1 MSVKLY
7 PPYIEG
13 KISAQFGEILAIPF
27 QMNRTVGMKD
37 FSVIKAQIKTIS
49 TNQTIGTSY
58 DSINIIDNVAYFNCG
73 SALQAGQFY
82 KIQLAYSDGTNT
94 GYYST
99 VGVFK
104 YTGKGTISVNYL
116 EADKDNPSLSVYE
129 GTYINEDD
137 PTEKEYSY
145 QFDMYKEG
153 QLIYS
158 SGELLHNVDNEVDRF
173 IPPITLALGVPYEL
187 VYNVTTANNLQLSK
201 TYKIMNRTLSEI
213 PLDLNGEL
221 KASLNYDDGYIA
233 IDIVA
238 NEYRVFVGR
247 YRLLRFNENG
257 YEVVDEFIIHGPL
270 STSAAFPT
278 RIYRDFTV
286 QQGVTYRYAL
296 QQIDDTHVSQKLFS
310 NEIYA
315 DFEDM
320 YLYDGERQLKIHF
333 NPKVPS
339 FKTTHLEA
347 KLNTIGGKYPFFFRN
362 GHTEYKEFNI
372 SGLISILGDNNKFF
386 YEWSEMEA
394 AETRAY
400 TPAIRLAGKN
410 SYTDSISSNIALE
423 REFKIEVLDW
433 LNNGKPKLFRS
444 ATEGNYV
451 VRLMNI
457 SLSPNDTLGRML
469 HTFSAQASEIMD
481 CTFTNLLEHRLISHI
496 PDIKQTLVG
505 QTKLTQVNNCLENI
519 RSEFAFITAPPQT
532 QVRFY
537 FNDMT
542 TTDILIGPTMVYRMQ
557 TVNNN
562 AIIKIEIVKTSG
574 EVIVDYNA
582 FVPSDYLLTFNGKEI
597 KSISHYEF
605 ATQIRHAGAIIN
617 SKENKLLHPFKRGEK
632 HYDNFN
638 IMSITFA
645 LKSVSVDSYHSNLTL
660 NTDVAG
666 NAYTASGQL
675 IEPNDDDYTITLGFK
690 NQEPFKLNL
699 KSITLYEDM
708 NQLYPH
714 KWRLDSFGNVTLTC
728 DIFDD
733 NLFQPT
739 VLILGNHVYANIY
752 YTVAKYTYVEEPSE
766 EDIEHIAYDGG
777 TVATQGENRLIVYD
791 GGGVIR

>member
-13 KISAQFGEILAIPF
+13 KISAQFGEVLAIPF
-27 QMNRTVGMKD
+27 QMNRAVGIKD
-37 FSVIKAQIKTIS
+37 FSSIKAIIKTVS
-49 TNQTIGTSY
+49 TNQAIGTPH
-58 DSINIIDNVAYFNCG
+58 DSINIKDNVAYFNCG
-73 SALQAGQFY
+73 SQLQIGQFY
-82 KIQLAYSDGTNT
+82 KIQLAYSDKDST

-99 VGVFK
+99 IGIFK
-104 YTGKGTISVNYL
+104 YTDKGKISVNL
-116 EADKDNPSLSVYE
+116 LKENENNASLAVYE
-129 GTYINEDD
+129 GTYTNQDI
-137 PTEKEYSY
+137 TEKEYSY
-145 QFDMYKEG
+145 QFDMYREE

-173 IPPITLALGVPYEL
+173 ALPITLNLGVQYEL
-187 VYNVTTANNLQLSK
+187 IYRVTTANNLQLSK

-221 KASLNYDDGYIA
+221 KASLNYDEGYVA

-238 NEYRVFVGR
+238 NEYKVFIGK
-247 YRLLRFNENG
+247 YRLLRFNDSG

-278 RIYRDFTV
+278 RIYRDFTI

-296 QQIDDTHVSQKLFS
+296 QQIDDTQVSQKLFS
-310 NEIYA
+310 NKVYA

-320 YLYDGERQLKIHF
+320 YLYDGQRQLKIRF
-333 NPKVPS
+333 DPKVPS

-372 SGLISILGDNNKFF
+372 SGLISMLGDNNKFF
-386 YEWSEMEA
+386 YKWSEMETPEA
-394 AETRAY
+394 RAG
-400 TPAIRLAGKN
+400 TPAIRPAAKQN
-410 SYTDSISSNIALE
+410 YIDSISSNIALE
-423 REFKIEVLDW
+423 REFKIEVLNW

-481 CTFTNLLEHRLISHI
+481 CTFANLLEHHLINHI
-496 PDIKQTLVG
+496 PDIKQAIIS
-505 QTKLTQVNNCLENI
+505 QAKLTQENNCLEGI
-519 RSEFAFITAPPQT
+519 RSEFAFITASPQT

-537 FNDMT
+537 FNDGT
-542 TTDILIGPTMVYRMQ
+542 TTDILIGPTMVYQMQ
-557 TVNNN
+557 EIDNNV
-562 AIIKIEIVKTSG
+562 ITKIEIIKAFG
-574 EVIVDYNA
+574 EVLVDYNA
-582 FVPSDYLLTFNGKEI
+582 FVPSDYLLTFNDREV
-597 KSISHYEF
+597 KSITHYEF
-605 ATQIRHAGAIIN
+605 ATQIRHAGVIID
-617 SKENKLLHPFKRGEK
+617 SEENKLLCSPETGEK
-632 HYDNFN
+632 NFDNFN
-638 IMSITFA
+638 IMSLTFIS
-645 LKSVSVDSYHSNLTL
+645 KSVPDGSYHSELTL
-660 NTDVAG
+660 NTDAAG
-666 NAYTASGQL
+666 NIYTALGHL

-690 NQEPFKLNL
+690 NQEPVKLNL
-699 KSITLYEDM
+699 KSTTLYEDM

-714 KWRLDSFGNVTLTC
+714 RWRLDSFGNITLTC

-739 VLILGNHVYANIY
+739 ILTLGNHVYANIY
-752 YTVAKYTYVEEPSE
+752 YAVAKYDYAKELPEESIY
-766 EDIEHIAYDGG
+766 DDGAIAVQEADKII
-777 TVATQGENRLIVYD
+777 THD